1 MVNFTNDKEMFEI
14 MRSKLTTA
22 AIADTLDDLGARE
35 QTMNPSIR
43 PLYLEAVLAG
53 RAYTVLFS
61 DIFESKK
68 NSNQKPVQ
76 EDIDLL
82 KPDEVLVGATG
93 GTTRYCMAGEMFCIA
108 ARNQGAAGFVFD
120 SPMRDRVPIIKM
132 QFPVFVAGTSP
143 ADIRSRC
150 TAVDRGCPVN
160 CGGVIVKPGDIVFGD
175 YDGVVV
181 IPQELEKETISLA
194 LQKLETEVPM
204 IEELQ
209 KGAKLVDII
218 DKYDTL

>member
-132 QFPVFVAGTSP
+132 QFPVFVAGT
-143 ADIRSRC
+143 
-150 TAVDRGCPVN
+150 
-160 CGGVIVKPGDIVFGD
+160 GDIVFGD